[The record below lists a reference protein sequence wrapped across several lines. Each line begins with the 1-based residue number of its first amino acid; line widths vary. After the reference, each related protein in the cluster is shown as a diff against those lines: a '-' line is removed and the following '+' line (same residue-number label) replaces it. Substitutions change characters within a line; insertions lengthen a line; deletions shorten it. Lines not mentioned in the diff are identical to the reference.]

1 VHVRYL
7 LLKILSNSK
16 ERILVL
22 MVFDFTVNR
31 MKKQVFISGPIIG
44 MEKQQGYRKTIT
56 EDCGRLGFEVID
68 PWKREKVL
76 YNGTEECWWDKVP
89 TFDFVQR
96 DLDDADRCDIMV
108 VYLPI
113 LSAGACMEMFYAK
126 RKGKKIIVV
135 SEMKCLSPW
144 IVFHSNTII
153 KSFAGLEETLRQFL

>member
-1 VHVRYL
+1 MNHRFGAMVEIGKHIRLQRVFML
-7 LLKILSNSK
+7 LRF
-16 ERILVL
+16 EC
-22 MVFDFTVNR
+22 

-44 MEKQQGYRKTIT
+44 MEKQQDYRKTIT
-56 EDCGRLGFEVID
+56 DTVEKLGLEIID
-68 PWKREKVL
+68 PWKRERVL

-126 RKGKKIIVV
+126 RKGKKIIVI
-135 SEMKCLSPW
+135 SDIKCLSPW
-144 IVFHSNTII
+144 IVFHSDIII
-153 KSFAGLEETLRQFL
+153 KNFSELEGALGKFL

>member
-1 VHVRYL
+1 
-7 LLKILSNSK
+7 
-16 ERILVL
+16 
-22 MVFDFTVNR
+22 

-44 MEKQQGYRKTIT
+44 MEKQQDYRKTIT
-56 EDCGRLGFEVID
+56 EIVEKLGLQIID
-68 PWKREKVL
+68 PWKRERVI

-126 RKGKKIIVV
+126 RNGKKIIVI
-135 SEMKCLSPW
+135 SPIKCLSPW
-144 IVFHSNTII
+144 IVFHSDKII
-153 KSFAGLEETLRQFL
+153 KSFDELEETLKEFI

>member
-1 VHVRYL
+1 
-7 LLKILSNSK
+7 
-16 ERILVL
+16 
-22 MVFDFTVNR
+22 

-44 MEKQQGYRKTIT
+44 REKQQHYRKTIS
-56 EDCGRLGFEVID
+56 DICAKLGFGVID
-68 PWKREKVL
+68 PWKRERVL

-135 SEMKCLSPW
+135 SEMDCLSPW
-144 IVFHSNTII
+144 IVFHSDAII
-153 KSFAGLEETLRQFL
+153 NNFGKLEEALKKFL